1 MAYPP
6 KAKAL
11 LGRHH
16 QQEHI
21 EILAAMAAAAF
32 ADSGLSEEEIAKGC
46 VTLALEIQ
54 KQVAERVGSE

>member
-6 KAKAL
+6 KARAV

-16 QQEHI
+16 QQEHL

-32 ADSGLSEEEIAKGC
+32 ANSGLDETAIATGS

-54 KQVAERVGSE
+54 KQVAERIESK

>member
-16 QQEHI
+16 QQEHL
-21 EILAAMAAAAF
+21 EILAAMVSAAF
-32 ADSGLSEEEIAKGC
+32 ANSGLDESKIAKGS
-46 VTLALEIQ
+46 VALALEIQ
-54 KQVAERVGSE
+54 REIAAQLKE

>member
-16 QQEHI
+16 QQEHL
-21 EILAAMAAAAF
+21 EILAAMTSAAF
-32 ADSGLSEEEIAKGC
+32 VNSGLDESKIAKGS
-46 VTLALEIQ
+46 VALALEIQ
-54 KQVAERVGSE
+54 KEIAAQLEE

>member
-6 KAKAL
+6 KAHAL
-11 LGRHH
+11 LRRHH

-32 ADSGLSEEEIAKGC
+32 ANSGLREEEIAKGS

-54 KQVAERVGSE
+54 KQVAELVE